1 MSYSPEDIR
10 NHLSGAVQE
19 ARDMLQDALDELEL
33 VENTICD
40 LEGQL

>member
-1 MSYSPEDIR
+1 MSYSPDDIR
-10 NHLSGAVQE
+10 SHLSSAVQE

-40 LEGQL
+40 LESQL